1 MAWEYD
7 GKPFSGVGTRP
18 WLGPKF
24 WCPGMQNTADFS
36 NQKVFRYADAI
47 LMMAECYAETEDSD
61 EAVRYLNMVRERAG
75 TTAYVF
81 KNKDALLEEI
91 QKERGR
97 ELLGEFQR
105 KFDLVRWGIWYQMTL
120 RIHQLP
126 DAQGQHAPLPRIL
139 PRSPTRR
146 SSIRAAHSTTRPITN
161 TACKA
166 DGTNKKTQR

>member
-1 MAWEYD
+1 MWSVCSIFAA
-7 GKPFSGVGTRP
+7 GLSFGI
-18 WLGPKF
+18 L
-24 WCPGMQNTADFS
+24 
-36 NQKVFRYADAI
+36 AI

-105 KFDLVRWGIWYQMTL
+105 KFDLVRWGIWYQMTYEYTNYPTL
-120 RIHQLP
+120 KDNMLP
-126 DAQGQHAPLPRIL
+126 CHEYY
-139 PRSPTRR
+139 
-146 SSIRAAHSTTRPITN
+146 PIPDKEVVYSGGALDN
-161 TACKA
+161 KA
-166 DGTNKKTQR
+166 YNEYGM